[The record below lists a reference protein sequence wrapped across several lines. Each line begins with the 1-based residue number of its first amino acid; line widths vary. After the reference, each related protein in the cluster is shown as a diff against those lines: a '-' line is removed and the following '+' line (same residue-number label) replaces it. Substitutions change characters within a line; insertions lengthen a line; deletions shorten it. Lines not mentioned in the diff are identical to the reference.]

1 MQTEFAL
8 VCSKHCRVFKGSGRK
23 FGRFPFFFC
32 NDSRTLP
39 WNEVWHNIYILVIHY
54 ISLIIHV
61 VIQMTVAELRIK
73 EWGNSLGVIIPKE
86 LVKQH
91 ALVKGG
97 TLRVD
102 ILQKKPIDGF
112 GMFRGLPKFVRD
124 HDDREEFW
132 Q

>member
-1 MQTEFAL
+1 
-8 VCSKHCRVFKGSGRK
+8 
-23 FGRFPFFFC
+23 
-32 NDSRTLP
+32 
-39 WNEVWHNIYILVIHY
+39 
-54 ISLIIHV
+54 
-61 VIQMTVAELRIK
+61 MTVAELRIK